1 MIWLTKRYIFV
12 SFENSRVSEK
22 IKVIDAERGQALA
35 NEYGIKFVETS
46 AKNSINVEE
55 AFITLAKAI
64 KERLI
69 DPRPGG
75 EAAAPPV
82 DKGNGGI
89 IVVDAVD
96 SQGGQKKP
104 AQSSGGCCA

>member
-1 MIWLTKRYIFV
+1 M
-12 SFENSRVSEK
+12 
-22 IKVIDAERGQALA
+22 
-35 NEYGIKFVETS
+35 ETS

-69 DPRPGG
+69 DSRPGG
-75 EAAAPPV
+75 EPAPQPV

-89 IVVDAVD
+89 IVVDQVN
-96 SQGGQKKP
+96 SEGGQKKP
-104 AQSSGGCCA
+104 AQSSGGCCS